1 MSVGQTSVC
10 YVINDLA
17 ERIDGTLSADELADD
32 GEAARELTDDTTVL
46 VHLAGT
52 EPGPFAMMILRGIDP
67 NTLDIYGKVEYAR
80 LWARQTAWSTAEEQ
94 RALAAIVMEP
104 MPADVAN
111 RHSQAMAELDWRADL
126 VAATLH
132 WSTATAGHRLDQA
145 QRLVAALP
153 GTYALLSAGEISF
166 RHVFVMIEATKG
178 LDPATIALVEVR
190 ALKRAAHQ
198 TPAELGRSV
207 RRAVI
212 GVAPEVV
219 QIRHEQAVA
228 DRNVRLRPDIDG
240 MAALVATMS
249 AVDAETVYLGLDST
263 ARKMAAADG
272 DKTIPLDARRVD
284 VLVAWA
290 LAALADPDLPKQHGR
305 PVQVRLTMD
314 LPTALGLADHPA
326 ELAHYG
332 TIPGYLARRLAADA
346 DWVRFVT
353 DPVTGAL
360 LDYGRTV
367 YRPPQA
373 LADYVIA
380 RDRVCV
386 FPGCSMAAER
396 CDIDHGCPY
405 EKGGHTSA
413 CNCHSLCRRHH
424 LLKTVGGWQLL
435 CHGNGAVTW
444 IAPTG
449 QRFYVP
455 VPNLDPELWPDD

>member
-1 MSVGQTSVC
+1 M
-10 YVINDLA
+10 NELA
-17 ERIDGTLSADELADD
+17 ERIDGTLSADDVADDFSDGAARELADD
-32 GEAARELTDDTTVL
+32 MTL
-46 VHLAGT
+46 LAHVAET
-52 EPGPFAMMILRGIDP
+52 EPGPFAMLILRGIDP
-67 NTLDIYGKVEYAR
+67 NSLELHGKVEYAR
-80 LWARQTAWSTAEEQ
+80 LWERQISWVTAEGQ
-94 RALAAIVMEP
+94 GALAAVVMQP
-104 MPADVAN
+104 MPVEVAA
-111 RHSQAMAELDWRADL
+111 RHSRAKEELDWRADL
-126 VAATLH
+126 VAASLH
-132 WSTATAGHRLDQA
+132 WSTATSAHRLEQA
-145 QRLVAALP
+145 RRLVADLP
-153 GTYALLSAGEISF
+153 GTHALLSAGEIST
-166 RHVFVMIEATKG
+166 RHAYVMNEATDG
-178 LDPATIALVEVR
+178 LDAAQVALVEARV
-190 ALKRAAHQ
+190 LKRAPHQ
-198 TPAELGRSV
+198 TTAEVGRAV
-207 RRAVI
+207 RRAI
-212 GVAPEVV
+212 IAVAPEVV
-219 QIRHEQAVA
+219 QLKHEQAVA
-228 DRNVRLRPDIDG
+228 SRDVRLRPDIDG

-249 AVDAETVYLGLDST
+249 AVDAETVHLALDST
-263 ARKMAAADG
+263 ARKMAAAEG
-272 DKTIPLDARRVD
+272 DKTIPLAARRVD

-290 LAALADPDLPKQHGR
+290 LAALADPDLPKRHGR
-305 PVQVRLTMD
+305 PVQVGLTMD

-346 DWVRFVT
+346 NWVRFVT

-405 EKGGHTSA
+405 ERGGHTSA

-435 CHGNGAVTW
+435 CHGDGAVTW
-444 IAPTG
+444 ITPTG

-455 VPNLDPELWPDD
+455 VRNLDPDLWPDE

>member
-1 MSVGQTSVC
+1 M
-10 YVINDLA
+10 NDLA
-17 ERIDGTLSADELADD
+17 ERFDGTLSADELADD
-32 GEAARELTDDTTVL
+32 GAVVAARELADDMTAL
-46 VHLAGT
+46 AHLAET

-67 NTLDIYGKVEYAR
+67 NTLDIHGKVEYAR
-80 LWARQTAWSTAEEQ
+80 LWERQISWVAAAGQ
-94 RALAAIVMEP
+94 GALAAIVTEP
-104 MPADVAN
+104 MPVEVAG
-111 RHSQAMAELDWRADL
+111 RHGLVMEELDWRADL
-126 VAATLH
+126 VAASLH
-132 WSTATAGHRLDQA
+132 WSTATSAHRLDQA
-145 QRLVAALP
+145 RRLVADLP
-153 GTYALLSAGEISF
+153 GTHALLSAGEISI
-166 RHVFVMIEATKG
+166 RHAFVMNEATDG
-178 LDPATIALVEVR
+178 LDPATVALVEARV
-190 ALKRAAHQ
+190 LKRAPHQ

-207 RRAVI
+207 RRAI
-212 GVAPEVV
+212 IAVAPEVV
-219 QIRHEQAVA
+219 QLKHEQAIA

-240 MAALVATMS
+240 MAALIATMS
-249 AVDAETVYLGLDST
+249 AVDAETVHLALDST

-272 DKTIPLDARRVD
+272 DKTIPLAARRVD

-314 LPTALGLADHPA
+314 LPTALGLADNPA

-346 DWVRFVT
+346 DWIRFVT

-360 LDYGRTV
+360 LDYGHTV

-435 CHGNGAVTW
+435 CHGDGAVTW

-449 QRFYVP
+449 QQFYVP
-455 VPNLDPELWPDD
+455 VPNLDPDLWPDE